1 MEAQSRLV
9 VVSRRW
15 KGRKMF
21 ESGGLEV
28 KHVGF
33 EKIECEITFLHPGAG
48 LQGLGRQV
56 TEMAG
61 HKKWMEKSK

>member
-1 MEAQSRLV
+1 
-9 VVSRRW
+9 
-15 KGRKMF
+15 MF